1 MTDKEVV
8 KENGEWE
15 ETHIVNFVSS
25 CKCYPVYFVEMLKGA
40 YKKDPFLLIFKLS
53 LSYDTYPSAAIIK
66 VNSFRL

>member
-8 KENGEWE
+8 KENGELE

-40 YKKDPFLLIFKLS
+40 YQKDPLFADF
-53 LSYDTYPSAAIIK
+53 
-66 VNSFRL
+66 